1 MKTSTILKR
10 AIETISFLMIL
21 LVLFSF
27 KNENPVTA
35 YSEDNCLEI
44 SFNEGICIN
53 PIDKPLF
60 LKMAAISKDAEVLL
74 TIDTENI
81 NENNLNTTV
90 VFSNVGE
97 TESGGSGDP
106 SNFLTTVYQKMK
118 ITWRGVPKD
127 QNSTAVIEVTDVERK
142 IDGGAKLLRFSTKEY
157 KNKALEMKIKG
168 RYIEG
173 TEYYNV
179 KFRITDGNSV
189 REFEIDPKLEMGG

>member
-1 MKTSTILKR
+1 MKTSTFLKR

-35 YSEDNCLEI
+35 YSVDNCLEI
-44 SFNEGICIN
+44 SFNEEICIN

-97 TESGGSGDP
+97 TGHTGDP

-118 ITWRGVPKD
+118 ITWKGVPKD
-127 QNSTAVIEVTDVERK
+127 QNSTAVIEITDVERK
-142 IDGGAKLLRFSTKEY
+142 IDGGAKLLRFSTKEH

-179 KFRITDGNSV
+179 KFRIIDGNSV